1 MKCKRLIVLVCLLL
15 GVAAG
20 ILAAHWTVNPRA
32 WKYDMTAYVKLEVNG
47 VALTD
52 YSDYEIAAFCGAEC
66 RGVVKPHTA
75 SDGTVYGYLRIRSNV
90 ASGETI
96 TLRVYQV
103 SADSETLL
111 SETIAFEAQTM
122 TGTPGE
128 PIVLTLGIPIFGDL
142 NGDQLV
148 DVSDV
153 TRLINIAVSG
163 VYDAK
168 YDLNNDQKVDVSDV
182 TKLINI
188 AVGNNNA
195 K

>member
-1 MKCKRLIVLVCLLL
+1 MKCKRLFVLVCLLL
-15 GVAAG
+15 GVTAG
-20 ILAAHWTVNPRA
+20 THAAHWTVNPHA
-32 WKYDMTAYVKLEVNG
+32 WQYDMTAYVKLEVNG
-47 VALTD
+47 IAVTD
-52 YSDYEIAAFCGAEC
+52 YSDYEIAAFCGDVC
-66 RGVVKPHTA
+66 RGIVKPQTA

-111 SETIAFEAQTM
+111 EETIAFEAQTM

-128 PIVLTLGIPIFGDL
+128 PLVLALERPLFGDL
-142 NGDQLV
+142 NNDYLV

-168 YDLNNDQKVDVSDV
+168 YDLNNDQRVDVSDV

-188 AVGNNNA
+188 AVGNNNT